1 MHRRHFLLT
10 SLAGVL
16 AAPRATNAQPASGT
30 PRIGYLAINQTA
42 RDNRPYHAFIQ
53 GLRDLGYVEGKNL
66 VIEYRDAEGN
76 PDRFRGLAAELAAR
90 KVSVILAGG
99 GTLGT
104 MAAKQATSTIPIV
117 FGAVGDPVTEGLVT
131 SFARPGGNVT
141 GLAINSPELASKSLE
156 LLKQA
161 MPGLTRV
168 ALLLKPDAA
177 PPAVMQER
185 IKSWDATAQG
195 LGMQLQIVEARD
207 PAEFERAFSDM
218 ARARMGAVTVPST
231 PVFDAALRR
240 LIELAA
246 KHRLPAVYTFK
257 HYVDAGGLMSYG
269 PDIADLFRRAATY
282 VDKILKGARPGDLPV
297 EQPTKYE
304 LIVNLRTAKAL
315 GVTFPSSVLLKADE
329 VIQ

>member
-1 MHRRHFLLT
+1 MDRRHFLRT

-16 AAPRATNAQPASGT
+16 AATRAAGAQPASGT
-30 PRIGYLAINQTA
+30 PRIGYMAINLTA

-76 PDRFRGLAAELAAR
+76 PDRFPGLAAELAAR

-131 SFARPGGNVT
+131 SFARPGGNLT

-177 PPAVMQER
+177 PPAVTQER

-218 ARARMGAVTVPST
+218 ARARTGAVTVPST

-246 KHRLPAVYTFK
+246 KYRLPTVYTFK

-297 EQPTKYE
+297 EQPTKFE
-304 LIVNLRTAKAL
+304 LVINRKTAKAL
-315 GVTFPSSVLLKADE
+315 GLTIPPHLLARADQ
-329 VIQ
+329 VIE